1 MDQEHSLGTS
11 AAGSSALVS
20 AQEDHVPSVF
30 TPPPG
35 NPRFPL
41 FDGLRALAALT
52 ILIYHAAFLSGY
64 VQFGRLGPWASNL
77 NVGVT
82 IFFVISGFL
91 IYRPYVRAQLAGTK
105 GPALTRFY
113 RRRLLRIVPAYWVAL
128 TLLSLYPGST
138 DTFADW
144 PKFYFFLQVYTP
156 SPPNEGL
163 FQAWSLCVEMSFYLL
178 LPFYAM
184 MIGSCFR
191 AKSAA
196 VRVRSELALLA
207 LLSTGSAIATYAWSD
222 GASSP
227 LVQGLPRFMFWF
239 ALGMGLAIV
248 SARVEQ
254 RQSQPRW
261 VAALDG
267 RLGRCWALALALFI
281 VLGAVTQ
288 VPTDGI
294 SFAPKVALIQWAVG
308 GVIAFL
314 IVLPAV
320 FSGSTRSFGAR
331 VLRWRPIVWLG
342 LISYGLFLWQAG
354 PLVII
359 SDQQWISS
367 GRWIVRFA
375 EFAVLAVAMT
385 IPFAALSYYLI
396 ERPFLRFKDPRRKSA

>member
-1 MDQEHSLGTS
+1 MDQEHSPGILS
-11 AAGSSALVS
+11 VGSSALVS
-20 AQEDHVPSVF
+20 TREDQAPPVF

-35 NPRFPL
+35 SPRFPL
-41 FDGLRALAALT
+41 VDGLRALAAVT

-64 VQFGRLGPWASNL
+64 VQFGRLGSWASNL

-156 SPPNEGL
+156 SPPHEGL

-184 MIGSCFR
+184 IIGTCFKAR
-191 AKSAA
+191 SAA

-207 LLSTGSAIATYAWSD
+207 LLSAGSAIATYVWSD
-222 GASSP
+222 GALSP

-248 SARVEQ
+248 SVRVEQ

-294 SFAPKVALIQWAVG
+294 SFAPKIALIQWAAG
-308 GVIAFL
+308 GVIALL

-320 FSGSTRSFGAR
+320 FSSSTRSFGAR

-342 LISYGLFLWQAG
+342 LVSYGLFLWQAG
-354 PLVII
+354 PLLII
-359 SDQQWISS
+359 VNQQWISS
-367 GRWIVRFA
+367 GHWVVRFV
-375 EFAVLAVAMT
+375 EFAALAIALTV
-385 IPFAALSYYLI
+385 PLAALSYYLI
-396 ERPFLRFKDPRRKSA
+396 ERPFLRLKDPRRKPA